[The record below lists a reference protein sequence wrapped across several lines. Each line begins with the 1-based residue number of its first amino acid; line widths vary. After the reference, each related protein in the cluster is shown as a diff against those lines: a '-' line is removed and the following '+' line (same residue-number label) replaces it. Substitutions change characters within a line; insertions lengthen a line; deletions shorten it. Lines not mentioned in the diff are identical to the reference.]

1 MSTSGSAS
9 SRSFPSAC
17 RTVLQFLPGN
27 IGPLGD
33 GGGVQQHLLGVR
45 RSGSRGKELRATRS
59 ICELPFGPTHSSPTA
74 QVPCARRALAGVAPR
89 PLLRRAPLAWEG
101 RWELRDAS
109 APFRPVPRRAEP
121 PGPGPPPGSSSSP
134 SSLPLASEAP
144 SSGRVAS
151 LQLPCFLLLS
161 WSSSRVGTFL
171 CRFTVIFMRLGTER
185 RQDHVVSAPH

>member
-59 ICELPFGPTHSSPTA
+59 ICELPFSPTHSGPTA
-74 QVPCARRALAGVAPR
+74 QVPCARRALAGAAPR

-121 PGPGPPPGSSSSP
+121 PGPGPPG
-134 SSLPLASEAP
+134 E
-144 SSGRVAS
+144 
-151 LQLPCFLLLS
+151 QLLS
-161 WSSSRVGTFL
+161 FL
-171 CRFTVIFMRLGTER
+171 SASGLGSAQQRPCRIPAATMLPPSVLVVLEGRYFFM
-185 RQDHVVSAPH
+185 

>member
-45 RSGSRGKELRATRS
+45 GSGSRGKELRATRS
-59 ICELPFGPTHSSPTA
+59 ICELPFSPTHSSPTA
-74 QVPCARRALAGVAPR
+74 QVPCARRALAGAAPR

-121 PGPGPPPGSSSSP
+121 PGPGPPPGTAP
-134 SSLPLASEAP
+134 LLPLCLWPRKRPAAAVSHPCSYCASSFCP
-144 SSGRVAS
+144 GRPRGSV
-151 LQLPCFLLLS
+151 LFYVDLLS
-161 WSSSRVGTFL
+161 FL
-171 CRFTVIFMRLGTER
+171 
-185 RQDHVVSAPH
+185 

>member
-33 GGGVQQHLLGVR
+33 GGGVPQHLLGVR

-74 QVPCARRALAGVAPR
+74 QVPCARRALAERLPVPSSAELSSGLGRAVGAEGCLGSVQACPQTRGAPR
-89 PLLRRAPLAWEG
+89 PRASRGAAPL
-101 RWELRDAS
+101 
-109 APFRPVPRRAEP
+109 
-121 PGPGPPPGSSSSP
+121 
-134 SSLPLASEAP
+134 LPLCLWPRKRPAAALSHPCSYRASSFCP
-144 SSGRVAS
+144 GRPRGSV
-151 LQLPCFLLLS
+151 LFYVDLLS
-161 WSSSRVGTFL
+161 F
-171 CRFTVIFMRLGTER
+171 
-185 RQDHVVSAPH
+185 

>member
-74 QVPCARRALAGVAPR
+74 QVPCARRALAGAAPR
-89 PLLRRAPLAWEG
+89 PLLRRALLWPGKGGGPCRIPAATVLPPSVLVVLEG
-101 RWELRDAS
+101 RY
-109 APFRPVPRRAEP
+109 F
-121 PGPGPPPGSSSSP
+121 
-134 SSLPLASEAP
+134 
-144 SSGRVAS
+144 
-151 LQLPCFLLLS
+151 
-161 WSSSRVGTFL
+161 
-171 CRFTVIFMRLGTER
+171 FM
-185 RQDHVVSAPH
+185 